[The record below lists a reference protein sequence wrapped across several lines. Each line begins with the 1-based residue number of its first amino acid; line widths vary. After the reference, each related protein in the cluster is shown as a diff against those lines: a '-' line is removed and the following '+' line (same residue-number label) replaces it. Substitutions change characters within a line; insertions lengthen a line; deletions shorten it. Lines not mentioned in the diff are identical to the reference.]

1 MENKKKHSRLP
12 MQVLLFF
19 FLFGNGNR
27 EITEIPR
34 EVDQE

>member
-1 MENKKKHSRLP
+1 MENKKNTVDYPYKYYC
-12 MQVLLFF
+12 F